1 MEKKPMKNTMIRSLL
16 AAIALGVAGGAVA
29 QQNPLEDAIKNRQ
42 AGYKFMAWNMGKIKA
57 QAVDGTV
64 PFNKDQ
70 MLNAAL
76 AIKGI
81 ANSGMGAL
89 YLAGTDTKSAPI
101 KTRALPDIFD
111 PKNVE
116 ERNKIG
122 GNFVQQAN
130 KLAEVAAG
138 GDQAAIKA
146 QFGEL
151 GKACKACHDKFREE
165 EKK

>member
-1 MEKKPMKNTMIRSLL
+1 MIKSAIRPLVLL
-16 AAIALGVAGGAVA
+16 AALGVTATAFA
-29 QQNPLEDAIKNRQ
+29 QQASMKPEDAIKTRQ
-42 AGYKFMAWNMGKIKA
+42 AGYAFMAWNMGKIKA
-57 QAVDGTV
+57 QVADGSV
-64 PFNKDQ
+64 AYNKDQ
-70 MLNAAL
+70 VLNAAL

-89 YLAGTDTKSAPI
+89 YIPGTDNKTATV
-101 KTRALPDIFD
+101 KTRALPELFD
-111 PKNVE
+111 PKNTD

-122 GNFVQQAN
+122 KNFVEQAN

-138 GDQAAIKA
+138 GNQGAIKA

>member
-1 MEKKPMKNTMIRSLL
+1 MKKAITRSLL
-16 AAIALGVAGGAVA
+16 AVAAFGVAGAAFA
-29 QQNPLEDAIKNRQ
+29 QLKPEEMIQIRQ
-42 AGYKFMAWNMGKIKA
+42 AGYKFMSWNMGKIKA

-70 MLNAAL
+70 VLAASL

-89 YLAGTDTKSAPI
+89 FAPGTEKSI
-101 KTRALPDIFD
+101 GNVRTRVLPDFFD
-111 PKNVE
+111 PKKAD
-116 ERNKIG
+116 ERNKIA
-122 GNFVQQAN
+122 QDYIQAAN
-130 KLAEVAAG
+130 KLAEVAAT
-138 GDQAAIKA
+138 GDQGAIKA
-146 QFGEL
+146 QFGDL